1 VTTHPV
7 LGGRWWTP
15 VDSDQQV
22 DAASVEAMR
31 VPLCLRDEEA
41 NAIGQVHRIDLPG
54 GGSMIRCL

>member
-1 VTTHPV
+1 M
-7 LGGRWWTP
+7 
-15 VDSDQQV
+15 DSDQQV